1 MLPEFKFHHI
11 GVAVYDIERTVRLY
25 IDAGYKMTPVVY
37 DPIQNIHITFLSK
50 KGMPDVEL
58 LAPHDENSP
67 VNQTLQKNGVS
78 PYHCCY
84 IVPNIEEAVMKLKK
98 MRYIPVSKSAEALAI
113 DGRKVYFLYNKDIG
127 LIEIVEE

>member
-11 GVAVYDIERTVRLY
+11 GVAVRDIERTARFYLA
-25 IDAGYKMTPVVY
+25 AGYSMSPVTY

-50 KGMPDVEL
+50 EGMPVVEL

-67 VNQTLQKNGVS
+67 VNQTLQKNGVT
-78 PYHCCY
+78 PYHSCY
-84 IVPNIEEAVMKLKK
+84 MVPNMEDAIQKLKK
-98 MRYIPVSKSAEALAI
+98 MRYIPVSKPAEAVAI
-113 DGRKVYFLYNKDIG
+113 DGHRVCFLFNKDVG